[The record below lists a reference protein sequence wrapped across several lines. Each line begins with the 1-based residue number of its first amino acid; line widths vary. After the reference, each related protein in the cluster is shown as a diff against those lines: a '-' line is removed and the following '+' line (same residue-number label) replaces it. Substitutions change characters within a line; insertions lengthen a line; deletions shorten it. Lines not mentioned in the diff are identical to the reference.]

1 MEYCAFGVVVAFTCS
16 IFPAVLVVAPYGL
29 HQFIHKATLA
39 AFQVVSMVTL
49 VSLIPAY
56 FHGLYNFQGNS
67 AMGTLAL
74 NFCAV
79 PFHAELD
86 Q

>member
-39 AFQVVSMVTL
+39 AFQVV
-49 VSLIPAY
+49 
-56 FHGLYNFQGNS
+56 
-67 AMGTLAL
+67 
-74 NFCAV
+74 
-79 PFHAELD
+79 
-86 Q
+86 